1 MNLGKYRQD
10 LIKKEKIYKAFI
22 GFAMAFLGLGRFLLK
37 ETPVFNDL
45 SSGFLTGLIL
55 GMNLICLYLI
65 FNTNKALKDER
76 LLKEMYI
83 REYDERENFIK
94 LKSASYII
102 SILALGIFIVSIFA
116 SYINII
122 VFYTLAFTGVFILL
136 VGLVLKIYWRKI
148 V

>member
-10 LIKKEKIYKAFI
+10 LVRKEKIYKAFI

>member
-1 MNLGKYRQD
+1 MNLEKFREKLIRKERVYR
-10 LIKKEKIYKAFI
+10 AFI
-22 GFAMAFLGLGRFLLK
+22 GFSMAFLGFVRFLLK
-37 ETPVFNDL
+37 DNLVFNDL

-65 FNTNKALKDER
+65 FKTNKALKDER
-76 LLKEMYI
+76 LLKAMYI
-83 REYDERENFIK
+83 RAYDERENFIK
-94 LKSASYII
+94 VKSVSYII

-122 VFYTLAFTGVFILL
+122 VFYTLAFTGVFLLL
-136 VGLVLKIYWRKI
+136 VGLVLKIYWRKM